1 MPTEQLP
8 TYDHPPVIETVL
20 SAQFEPIQ
28 GFGVAQLGAFW
39 TSLGQDWPH
48 ADNTMPLPIM
58 KERFGDDIE
67 WEMPQLQL
75 KISEV
80 REPSLRFL
88 IRNSSKTRLIQIQ
101 NGRLILNWT
110 GESGGEY
117 PRYETLRAEF
127 LKHLEQLT
135 DFLQKHHLQIPIFNQ
150 WEVTYQ
156 NHVPKMSIWRNASD
170 LSFFKPLGSL
180 PTDVDGCE
188 LEDVNT
194 ALAFVIPDMKGRL
207 HVSVRRGKRS
217 DSTEVVVLDFTAR
230 GPLLESEQ
238 PATER
243 LLQGIDLGRETIV
256 RSFRDLMSHEAN
268 CHWGLRDGC
277 SR

>member
-1 MPTEQLP
+1 M
-8 TYDHPPVIETVL
+8 IEAVL
-20 SAQFEPIQ
+20 SAQFDLIQ

-39 TSLGQDWPH
+39 ASLGQDWPN
-48 ADNTMPLPIM
+48 ADNAMPLPIM

-80 REPSLRFL
+80 REPALRFQ

-117 PRYETLRAEF
+117 PRYETLRSEF
-127 LKHLEQLT
+127 LTHLDQLT
-135 DFLQKHHLQIPIFNQ
+135 VFLRKHNLQVPIFNQ
-150 WEVTYQ
+150 WEVTYL
-156 NHVPKMSIWRNASD
+156 NHVPKMSIWKKASD
-170 LSFFKPLGSL
+170 LSFFTPFKSL
-180 PTDVDGCE
+180 PPEVDGCE
-188 LEDVNT
+188 LEDLNA

-207 HVSVRRGKRS
+207 HVNVRRGKRP
-217 DSTEVVVLDFTAR
+217 DSTEVVILDFTAR
-230 GPLLESEQ
+230 GPLLAGEQ

-268 CHWGLRDGC
+268 CHWGLHDGC
-277 SR
+277 SS

>member
-1 MPTEQLP
+1 
-8 TYDHPPVIETVL
+8 
-20 SAQFEPIQ
+20 
-28 GFGVAQLGAFW
+28 
-39 TSLGQDWPH
+39 
-48 ADNTMPLPIM
+48 M

-277 SR
+277 SS